1 MGQAR
6 QPNRNIRC
14 DQQATDVTLPINGPL
29 RESSGTTDAIRV
41 ANRQAIIRLETMI
54 YQPVTS
60 RAITRK
66 QRSRYDAMGP
76 SPATTTGVGLNPH
89 SKVNEP
95 TNVK

>member
-1 MGQAR
+1 MSQER
-6 QPNRNIRC
+6 EQNRNIRC
-14 DQQATDVTLPINGPL
+14 DQQATDVPLPINGPL

-41 ANRQAIIRLETMI
+41 ANHQAIIRLETMI

-60 RAITRK
+60 SHQETKARHE
-66 QRSRYDAMGP
+66 AMGP
-76 SPATTTGVGLNPH
+76 VPATTTGVGLNPH